1 MADSSAPIPVVVC
14 GKAEIVGKPVAEGL
28 KPEYE
33 VVLFCL
39 GAQSTAAEVP
49 YILQGVAPP
58 TQSSQVGTG
67 NYSSP
72 PVAVIMGAAWDEAD
86 VALVKAAIRR
96 SAEAGGT
103 ATAAPVILRNDTSV
117 PAPQPPAP
125 GYAEQLIRRMRL
137 ALGKLVRGEKLDGP
151 EEGIV
156 WY

>member
-1 MADSSAPIPVVVC
+1 MAESSTPIPVVVC

-39 GAQSTAAEVP
+39 GAQPTAAEVP
-49 YILQGVAPP
+49 HILKGVAPP
-58 TQSSQVGTG
+58 SQSSQVGTG
-67 NYSSP
+67 NYASP
-72 PVAVIMGAAWDEAD
+72 PVAVIMGAAWDAAD
-86 VALVKAAIRR
+86 VALVKAAIGRV
-96 SAEAGGT
+96 SLPAGQ
-103 ATAAPVILRNDTSV
+103 AVPVILRNDTSV

-137 ALGKLVRGEKLDGP
+137 TLGKLVAGEKLDGP

>member
-1 MADSSAPIPVVVC
+1 
-14 GKAEIVGKPVAEGL
+14 
-28 KPEYE
+28 
-33 VVLFCL
+33 
-39 GAQSTAAEVP
+39 
-49 YILQGVAPP
+49 
-58 TQSSQVGTG
+58 
-67 NYSSP
+67 
-72 PVAVIMGAAWDEAD
+72 MGAAWDEAD

-156 WY
+156 VRALFPPSPSPFLSPVTAFYSACLFVWIFRVRLDSMR

>member
-39 GAQSTAAEVP
+39 GAEPTAAEVP
-49 YILQGVAPP
+49 YILKGVAPP
-58 TQSSQVGTG
+58 SQSSQVGTG

-72 PVAVIMGAAWDEAD
+72 PVAVIMGAAWDAAD
-86 VALVKAAIRR
+86 VALVKAAIRQ
-96 SAEAGGT
+96 SAAAG
-103 ATAAPVILRNDTSV
+103 AAAPVILRNDTGV

-125 GYAEQLIRRMRL
+125 GYAEQLIRRMRVT
-137 ALGKLVRGEKLDGP
+137 LGKLVDGEKLDGP
-151 EEGIV
+151 EEGVV